1 MTAARNYS
9 NTAASAVLTSGA
21 SAVDTT
27 IQVNTTSGFPSV
39 PFVLV
44 LDKDRVARNWCSV
57 RPSWAS
63 PSR

>member
-27 IQVNTTSGFPSV
+27 IQVDTTSGFPSV
-39 PFVLV
+39 PFSSSWTRTGWL
-44 LDKDRVARNWCSV
+44 RNWCSA
-57 RPSWAS
+57 RPSWAL